1 MAKVG
6 RGSEQAMI
14 RLPEGMRGKLKEAA
28 DQSGRSMNAEI
39 VERLERSFQTPL
51 FIPDTLLERI
61 RVYSERHGRTVQEE
75 VLRLLEKNYPE
86 QWHVDDRM
94 EYLGN
99 LLAVLQGGK
108 ADARIN
114 RFINDV
120 RETVEGVISGRVKGV
135 TKEVRDDVSALWN
148 EYHER
153 LADDYSDEQV
163 LLDDEEQHT
172 QDLIGRPE
180 KFAEPPP
187 NPRRDLIYLMDIL
200 PPEDL
205 AELTK
210 CLSMADT
217 EGASKVITKIA
228 KEDIQKRIARQRASD
243 FNRSDDDEKDQF

>member
-28 DQSGRSMNAEI
+28 DQNGRSMNAEI
-39 VERLERSFQTPL
+39 VERLERSFRASLNVPEA
-51 FIPDTLLERI
+51 LLDRI
-61 RVYSERHGRTVQEE
+61 RTYADRHGRTVDEE
-75 VLRLLEKNYPE
+75 ILRLLEKNYPE

-99 LLAVLQGGK
+99 LLAVLHGGK

-114 RFINDV
+114 RFIHDV

-135 TKEVRDDVSALWN
+135 TKEARDDVSALWN

-153 LADDYSDEQV
+153 LADEYSDEQV
-163 LLDDEEQHT
+163 PLDEEEQRT

-180 KFAEPPP
+180 KFAEPPLD
-187 NPRRDLIYLMDIL
+187 PRRD
-200 PPEDL
+200 
-205 AELTK
+205 
-210 CLSMADT
+210 
-217 EGASKVITKIA
+217 
-228 KEDIQKRIARQRASD
+228 
-243 FNRSDDDEKDQF
+243 EKDEF